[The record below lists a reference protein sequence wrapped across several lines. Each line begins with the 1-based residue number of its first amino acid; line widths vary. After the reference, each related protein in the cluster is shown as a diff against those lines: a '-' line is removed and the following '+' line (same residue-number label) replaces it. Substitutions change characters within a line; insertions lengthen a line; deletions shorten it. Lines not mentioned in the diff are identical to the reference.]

1 MNIIT
6 FEKIRLEKEH
16 WELKELSENKKQIY
30 FKLEIKKKTKIVKCK
45 NVFETWKITKQKKIE
60 I

>member
-30 FKLEIKKKTKIVKCK
+30 FKLEIKKKDKNCKVQKCVWNLK
-45 NVFETWKITKQKKIE
+45 NY
-60 I
+60 